1 MNTQHTVSTVKT
13 GKAGTVRAEEAAR
26 IEAYYT
32 NVKRLGHWTASRTV
46 EVTAR
51 RSSVQVDLRSAQIPE
66 GDLEV
71 HFAGERSILKI
82 LVPDGT
88 VVDESELE
96 CIGRSTVKD
105 LQRHSASGGR
115 RLKLTG
121 VLRRSEVRIV
131 RGGVATL
138 TAMFSREFVD
148 DCRTAHS
155 DGTLPTV
162 HAPESVHEGTP
173 RDAL

>member
-1 MNTQHTVSTVKT
+1 MNTQHTVSTVKSGT
-13 GKAGTVRAEEAAR
+13 AGTEEVAR

-32 NVKRLGHWTASRTV
+32 NVKRLGHWTAARTV

-51 RSSVQVDLRSAQIPE
+51 RSSVQLDLRSASIPE

-71 HFAGERSILKI
+71 RIAGERSILKI
-82 LVPDGT
+82 LVPDGA

-96 CIGRSTVKD
+96 FAGRCEVKD
-105 LQRHSASGGR
+105 AQRHSASGGR

-121 VLRRSEVRIV
+121 VLKRSEVRIV

-148 DCRTAHS
+148 DCRTAHR

-173 RDAL
+173 RNAL

>member
-1 MNTQHTVSTVKT
+1 MNTQKNAPTAQV
-13 GKAGTVRAEEAAR
+13 
-26 IEAYYT
+26 EAYYT
-32 NVKRLGHWTASRTV
+32 NVKRLGHWTDARTV

-51 RSSVQVDLRSAQIPE
+51 RSSVQVDLRSAGIPE

-71 HFAGERSILKI
+71 RIAGERSTLKI

-88 VVDESELE
+88 VVDEAGLE
-96 CIGRSTVKD
+96 YVGNSKVKD
-105 LQRHSASGGR
+105 LQRHTAGGGR
-115 RLKLTG
+115 RLRLTG
-121 VLRRSEVRIV
+121 VLKRSEVRIV

-148 DCRTAHS
+148 DCRTAHR

-173 RDAL
+173 RNAL

>member
-1 MNTQHTVSTVKT
+1 MNTQKN
-13 GKAGTVRAEEAAR
+13 GTTAQ

-32 NVKRLGHWTASRTV
+32 NVKRLGHWTDSRTV

-51 RSSVQVDLRSAQIPE
+51 RGSVHVDLRSAQIPE

-71 HFAGERSILKI
+71 RITAERSILKI

-88 VVDESELE
+88 VLDESGLAYE
-96 CIGRSTVKD
+96 GRSEVKD
-105 LQRHSASGGR
+105 AQRHSASGGR
-115 RLKLTG
+115 RLRLTG
-121 VLRRSEVRIV
+121 VLKRSEIRIV

-148 DCRTAHS
+148 DCRTAHR

-162 HAPESVHEGTP
+162 HAPESVRQGTR
-173 RDAL
+173 RDNV